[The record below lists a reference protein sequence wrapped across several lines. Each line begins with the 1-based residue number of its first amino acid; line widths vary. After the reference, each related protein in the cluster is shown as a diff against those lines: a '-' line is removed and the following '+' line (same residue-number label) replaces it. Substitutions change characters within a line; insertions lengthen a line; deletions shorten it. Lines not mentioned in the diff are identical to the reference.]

1 MVVIMNVKKSIKK
14 AIKDKKRAMRKK
26 YIERLGCVSHE
37 NPFYAIVKKPKCRGL
52 DGTMK

>member
-1 MVVIMNVKKSIKK
+1 MVVIMNVKNSIKK

-26 YIERLGCVSHE
+26 YIERLGYVSHAD
-37 NPFYAIVKKPKCRGL
+37 PFYEIVKKPKCRGL